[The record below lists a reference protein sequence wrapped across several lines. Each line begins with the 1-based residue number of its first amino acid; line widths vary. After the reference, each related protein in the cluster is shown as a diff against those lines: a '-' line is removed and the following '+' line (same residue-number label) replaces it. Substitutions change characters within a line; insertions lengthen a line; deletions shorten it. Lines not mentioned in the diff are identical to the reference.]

1 MEKRISFLIFLI
13 FLVLPTI
20 SAIRINEVESNP
32 EGTDSRNEWI
42 ELYSEIE
49 INISDY
55 KLINNDGDEILLNGS
70 FSGYFVYVFN
80 KQWLD
85 NSDEK
90 VFLYKDNESIDET
103 YLFAD
108 NKNDDLTWQ
117 LCEIWEFIGSTKG
130 EENGCII
137 EDGEQEENDTQET
150 LPINDTNEEEPEES
164 ITETISTTEDD
175 NQISIDTNRSP
186 ITSQTIK
193 LNPKVIKSED
203 DSESLSK
210 SGYAF
215 FGFVT
220 FCVLLALL
228 FMLKRYK
235 YKKNGFEE

>member
-1 MEKRISFLIFLI
+1 MLIIFLFI
-13 FLVLPTI
+13 ILILPNV
-20 SAIRINEVESNP
+20 SAIRINEFESNP
-32 EGTDSRNEWI
+32 DGTDSGNEWI

-49 INISDY
+49 INLSDY
-55 KLINNDGDEILLNGS
+55 KLVNNDGDEILLNGS

-90 VFLYKDNESIDET
+90 VFLYKNNESINET
-103 YLFAD
+103 DLFAD

-130 EENGCII
+130 EENDCII
-137 EDGEQEENDTQET
+137 EDGRQEENDTQET
-150 LPINDTNEEEPEES
+150 PPVNDTNEEESEEF
-164 ITETISTTEDD
+164 ITETANIVYNEPS
-175 NQISIDTNRSP
+175 SP
-186 ITSQTIK
+186 ITSQTIN

-210 SGYAF
+210 SEYAF

-220 FCVLLALL
+220 FCILLVLL
-228 FMLKRYK
+228 FILKRYK
-235 YKKNGFEE
+235 YKKNGFEG

>member
-1 MEKRISFLIFLI
+1 MKKILFLLILIFLFPI
-13 FLVLPTI
+13 I

-164 ITETISTTEDD
+164 ITETTNIVD
-175 NQISIDTNRSP
+175 NENRSP
-186 ITSQTIK
+186 ITSQTIN
-193 LNPKVIKSED
+193 LNPKIIKSED

-210 SGYAF
+210 SEYAF